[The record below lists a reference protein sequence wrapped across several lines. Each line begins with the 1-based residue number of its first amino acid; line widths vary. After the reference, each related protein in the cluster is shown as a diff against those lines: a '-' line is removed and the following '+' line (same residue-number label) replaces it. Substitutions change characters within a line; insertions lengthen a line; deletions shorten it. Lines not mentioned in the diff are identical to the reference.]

1 MWRAMKNARDAG
13 IVAALRQRSIGA
25 VVAPILEFSGLASGD
40 GIFDGSEAAEA
51 EMLSVMSDLG
61 YPLGALLVPTHPGVS

>member
-1 MWRAMKNARDAG
+1 MWRAMKNARYAG

-25 VVAPILEFSGLASGD
+25 VVTPVFQFSGFTGGD
-40 GIFDGSEAAEA
+40 GLFDGSEAAEA

-61 YPLGALLVPTHPGVS
+61 YPLGALLVPTHPGVP

>member
-1 MWRAMKNARDAG
+1 MKNARDAG
-13 IVAALRQRSIGA
+13 IVAIPCVRSIGS
-25 VVAPILEFSGLASGD
+25 VVTPIFEFSGFSGGD
-40 GIFDGSEAAEA
+40 GFFDGSEAAEA